1 MVGSLARTMMTRHD
15 TSLRR
20 ASAGDNWVE
29 CGAAGVCC
37 RMVAMGIHFPLT
49 PSQCLRNPIISM
61 FSLSNDGLGE
71 ME

>member
-1 MVGSLARTMMTRHD
+1 MMMMKSNNGMLTRHAKPRHD

-37 RMVAMGIHFPLT
+37 RMVAMGIHFPNVNALAM
-49 PSQCLRNPIISM
+49 PA
-61 FSLSNDGLGE
+61 
-71 ME
+71 